1 VSGLDPTLE
10 PERRDPTLEPE
21 RLRRIEVING
31 VCGRRRWSVD
41 EKARI
46 LEQTL
51 VPGAVVSEV
60 ARRHGLS
67 PQQLFGWRR
76 EARRMNEAYAAP
88 TAFVPAVLEAS
99 ASAAVVEPR
108 PGRRRRRRRSSRTSA
123 SGIEIEI
130 DGVAVWVGPG
140 ASPKS
145 IEAVIRAL
153 KGGP

>member
-1 VSGLDPTLE
+1 MSGLDPTLE

-21 RLRRIEVING
+21 RLRRIEMING

-76 EARRMNEAYAAP
+76 EARRMNEASAAP
-88 TAFVPAVLEAS
+88 TAFVPAVLEGS
-99 ASAAVVEPR
+99 VVEPR
-108 PGRRRRRRRSSRTSA
+108 PGRRRRRRGSSRTSA
-123 SGIEIEI
+123 SGAIEIEI